1 MTIQHHGNGQKAPR
15 LLGVSRPR
23 RRRPQPRNTQILVC
37 NLDCRHAARSANQRR
52 AALSHVCDALGIPRS
67 QFSGGWYKSWVNAD
81 SHSTDRYPSFELRGP
96 EPPKEAK
103 TAREKAAF
111 WLNLHKEE
119 IANAEANWN
128 VSRIAIAGVIAWEAL
143 QNPQAFSVSSSGP
156 GKMHLH
162 GKSGHLS
169 WPEVV
174 ERTGRMKSLPEILR
188 KIELQSQMLPSITS
202 AHPLTWQQLLQKS
215 MAWTFA
221 AIQKYLARSTTAS
234 RRTSG

>member
-1 MTIQHHGNGQKAPR
+1 MA
-15 LLGVSRPR
+15 
-23 RRRPQPRNTQILVC
+23 
-37 NLDCRHAARSANQRR
+37 
-52 AALSHVCDALGIPRS
+52 
-67 QFSGGWYKSWVNAD
+67 
-81 SHSTDRYPSFELRGP
+81 E
-96 EPPKEAK
+96 
-103 TAREKAAF
+103 
-111 WLNLHKEE
+111 LHKEE

-156 GKMHLH
+156 GEMHLH

-234 RRTSG
+234 RRTSGSTHMSKKPANEPFTIVPGTMGKWIQANQYYLQASVGSSLMR